1 MLSLCLGLTLVVACS
16 GGHAKVIPTSS
27 APAVTATASPAA
39 AAAATAD
46 PLGATSVDGQ
56 RAYDHVKKLSVEF
69 GPRVAGTPGEITAR
83 DYIRQTLESYGYD
96 VSVQDFGF
104 DASAYLPARIDVGP
118 APGPSTVTSIPA
130 IALRGSGAGTVTGRH
145 IVAAGI
151 GRPED
156 FPSGGLGGN
165 IALIE
170 RGDLTFAQK
179 VGNAIAAG
187 ASGVVI
193 YNNEATRGVFDLG
206 DAVTIPVVSIAQGD
220 GQDLVAKLAAQ
231 PYEARIAVS
240 PPKGTAYNVIA
251 KPKGVT
257 SCETISGGHYDS
269 VPVTGGADDNAAGT
283 ASVLELA
290 RVVAAKKLTAHHCFA
305 LFSAEEFGLFG
316 SKTYVERLTPE
327 ERRALHGMVN
337 LDVVGTASGLDLLGS
352 DDLIDVARLAAGKI
366 GVKGTPSTLPP
377 NTGSDHLSFINGGIP
392 AVMLYREDN
401 LIHTP
406 EDAIGRILPASLA
419 ETVAVALATLQSLA
433 P

>member
-1 MLSLCLGLTLVVACS
+1 MAAL
-16 GGHAKVIPTSS
+16 PT
-27 APAVTATASPAA
+27 AA
-39 AAAATAD
+39 ATATAD
-46 PLGATSVDGQ
+46 PLGATAIDGQ
-56 RAYDHVKKLSVEF
+56 RVYDHVKRLSVEI
-69 GPRVAGTPGEITAR
+69 GPRVAGTPAEITAR

-104 DASAYLPARIDVGP
+104 DASAYLPARVDVGP

-130 IALRGSGAGTVTGRH
+130 IALRGSGVGTVDGRH
-145 IVAAGI
+145 LIAAGI

-156 FPSGGLGGN
+156 FPAGGLAGN

-170 RGDLTFAQK
+170 RGDLTFTQK
-179 VGNAIAAG
+179 VANAIAAG

-193 YNNEATRGVFDLG
+193 YNNVTASGVFDLG
-206 DAVTIPVVSIAQGD
+206 NTVAIPVVSITQKD
-220 GQDLVAKLAAQ
+220 GQDLIAKIATQ

-269 VPVTGGADDNAAGT
+269 VPVTGGADDNASGT

-290 RVVAAKKLTAHHCFA
+290 RVVAAKKLPAHHCFA

-316 SKTYVERLTPE
+316 SKTYVERLTPG
-327 ERRALHGMVN
+327 ERQALRGMVN
-337 LDVVGTASGLDLLGS
+337 LDVVGTSNGLELLGS
-352 DDLIDVARLAAGKI
+352 DALIDVARLAAEKI
-366 GVKGTPSTLPP
+366 GVKGTPATLPP

-406 EDAIGRILPASLA
+406 EDAIGRVLPASLA